1 MADIT
6 SIGTSALLAF
16 QRSLS
21 TVSHNISNSTTEGF
35 SRQRVSFTT
44 RTAEFSG
51 VGYFG
56 NGTTI
61 NNVSRIYDQFIV
73 DRLQTNTSNLSNTE
87 HFLGLVSQVDDLLAD
102 ESAGLS
108 PSLQNFFNSLQNSV
122 DDPGSTPARQV
133 LLSDAEALTER
144 FHSMDS
150 RVRELA
156 NNAERDINNISNE
169 INSLGRALVSVNEA
183 IKLGTQGGGRIQPND
198 LLDERD
204 QLLKKLSE
212 LTTVQTIKQEDG
224 SVDVFIG
231 SGQGLVV
238 GDGINEVKAVRN
250 RFDPERV
257 DLVITQGQVEVN
269 VTEQLTGG
277 RLGAAIDFRTNVID
291 PSLNSLGRIAVG
303 LGSLFNAQHELGVDL
318 NGNKGTEFFSVGQPE
333 AVASGFNTGTG
344 TITASL
350 TDVGNLT
357 TSNYEVVYDGTNY
370 RVTRLSDNV
379 NLFNGDLATLNATSI
394 DGFQLNVTAGAVA
407 GDTFQIEPTRNSARN
422 IKVQINNAAE
432 IAHASPIRSAT
443 ALSNTGDA
451 KIELGAVTTATTF
464 PLAADISLAFDPD
477 ALGAGV
483 PGFIV
488 TGGPGGTLAYDP
500 ATERNGKQFILGAPF
515 DGITFEVSGT
525 PVTDDVI
532 TITNNT
538 NGVGD
543 NRNGLLLSGLQ
554 SQISIRG
561 SNTFQSAFSELI
573 SNVGVRTRQ
582 AQITEE
588 AQSVLLQQTEAERES
603 ISGVNLDEEAAKL
616 VQLQQAYQ
624 AAGQVISVAN
634 ELFDI
639 LISAVRR

>member
-6 SIGTSALLAF
+6 SIGSSALLAF

-21 TVSHNISNSTTEGF
+21 TVSHNISNSATEGY

-73 DRLQTNTSNLSNTE
+73 DRIQTNTSNLSGTE
-87 HFLGLVSQVDDLLAD
+87 HFLGLVSQVDNLLAD

-133 LLSDAEALTER
+133 LLSDAEALVER

-156 NNAERDINNISNE
+156 NNAERDIVNISNE
-169 INSLGRALVSVNEA
+169 INSLGQALVRVNEA
-183 IKLGTQGGGRIQPND
+183 IALGTQGGGRIQPND

-212 LTTVQTIKQEDG
+212 LTTVQTINQDDG
-224 SVDVFIG
+224 SVNVFIG

-238 GDGINEVKAVRN
+238 GAGVNEVKAVRN
-250 RFDPERV
+250 QFDPERF
-257 DLVITQGQVEVN
+257 DLVIQQGQVQVN

-277 RLGAAIDFRTNVID
+277 RLGAVIDFRTNVID
-291 PSLNSLGRIAVG
+291 PGLNSLGRIAVG

-318 NGNKGTEFFSVGQPE
+318 NGNKGTAFFDIGQPN
-333 AVASGFNTGTG
+333 ATASGFNTGTG
-344 TITASL
+344 TITTSL
-350 TDVGNLT
+350 VDISNLS

-379 NLFNGDLATLNATSI
+379 TLFNDDLATLNTTSI

-407 GDTFQIEPTRNSARN
+407 GDTFKIEPTRDAGRN
-422 IKVQINNAAE
+422 INVLVNNAAE

-443 ALSNTGDA
+443 SLSNTGDA
-451 KIELGAVTTATTF
+451 RIELGAVTAATTF

-488 TGGPGGTLAYDP
+488 TGGPGGMLAYDP
-500 ATERNGKQFILGAPF
+500 ATEGNGKQFTLGAPF
-515 DGITFEVSGT
+515 DGITFEISGT
-525 PVTDDVI
+525 PATDDVI
-532 TITNNT
+532 SITNNT
-538 NGVGD
+538 NGIGD

-554 SQISIRG
+554 SQVSIRG
-561 SNTFQSAFSELI
+561 NNTFQSAFSELI
-573 SNVGVRTRQ
+573 SSVGVRTRQ

-603 ISGVNLDEEAAKL
+603 ISGVNLDEEAARL

-634 ELFDI
+634 ELFDV